1 MAHYSQGWQYRAS
14 VTVTPPTISAALSGY
29 VALVR
34 LTAANFD
41 FSKALA
47 TGYDVRFGILG
58 GTAFLPFERVAWDAE
73 GETGLFYVRIPSL
86 PVAGTTLYVYAGNS
100 EATDASSGANTWT
113 DYAAV
118 VHMIRDGEGKIH
130 ESKSGSELTLVGGV
144 AYPASVD
151 GLNGKAEQFDGD
163 SEVGYW
169 TMPAALLPNFGS
181 AFEQDLSLEVVAKA
195 ASTDSVDHP
204 IVSQGDYTNT
214 TYSLYL
220 GRYAGNIFLNDGPMV
235 ALASDAWA
243 AITGSRDL
251 SENVRTLNVNTGSDT
266 DAGVTND
273 PADATVYI
281 GGNGAVTT
289 SGDERAFKGLIEEVR
304 FVYAVRSDDWH
315 KVTQADLIDDT
326 LLTVGTLA
334 ENPYGGE
341 PSGTD
346 EEGPTDPAAEL
357 VTLPVILEASV
368 SLEEHGVANAS
379 IVSTAPMAVGQYL
392 TLTNP
397 ATETDIFRGIVTRCV
412 QDLKSRTYSIMAQDP
427 IMALSEGEVIF
438 SDSTGILAV
447 LAEVATDYGQAFYTP
462 LSSLAELAPIAALS
476 DIDPEND
483 LETEPVSWVDLVR
496 TVARI
501 LGYPLTYRANGQYRV
516 DEPTDRG
523 TITDSQLLNAT
534 VASLTDRYANRVVVK
549 CSGEWWSDPGAE
561 TEETEPIR
569 GVNMT
574 VRRYGEQVREIT
586 LTGSYTHETFGF
598 THHEVFTYDESNRL
612 ISHVVT
618 TITTMVNGN
627 QYKTEITREWDIT
640 DEVNYSYSEE
650 VITECQWYWDP
661 GNWWNKQ
668 KRTVTTTVADGSVIE
683 VSTGHL
689 WNYGLSVWEPLT
701 TVDSMIV
708 TRGFPAQPGI
718 NGYGVKET
726 YRCDYNSEQEDWV
739 YTQIRSEVGS
749 SAPSAPGFT
758 TVLPLS
764 KTTVNYCVTGDDT
777 AAQTALGLKEAVY
790 SPLCV
795 QDDVSLTTLKA
806 IAMNELA
813 WRARCRQLTGEV
825 ALTVAEEWLPGDTFS
840 WGGLTW
846 TVERLE
852 HDLSAMTTQVTA
864 TATASIAFLQKA
876 LMPEYDE
883 AGKAIVGI
891 LKKQSEKVDNA
902 QPATIVSQV
911 DYETWVV
918 QLADGSKKLA
928 KLQYG
933 SDALL
938 APGSSVMLMRG
949 SML

>member
-1 MAHYSQGWQYRAS
+1 VAHYSQGWQYRAT

-41 FSKALA
+41 FTKALA
-47 TGYDVRFGILG
+47 TGYDVRFGIVG

-73 GETGLFYVRIPSL
+73 GEAALFYVRIPSL

-100 EATDASSGANTWT
+100 EATDASSGADTWT

-130 ESKSGSELTLVGGV
+130 ESKAGGELTLVGGV

-151 GLNGKAEQFDGD
+151 GQNHKAEQFDGD
-163 SEVGYW
+163 SEAGYW
-169 TMPAALLPNFGS
+169 VMPAAMLPNFGS
-181 AFEQDLSLEVVAKA
+181 TFEQDLSLEVVAKA

-214 TYSLYL
+214 TYSVYL
-220 GRYAGNIFLNDGPMV
+220 ERYAGNIFLNDGPMV

-251 SENVRTLNVNTGSDT
+251 SESIRALSVNGDSDT

-273 PADATVYI
+273 PVDATVYI

-315 KVTQADLIDDT
+315 KVFEADLIDGT
-326 LLTVGTLA
+326 LLTVGSLA
-334 ENPYGGE
+334 ENPYGWE

-346 EEGPTDPAAEL
+346 VEGPTDTTAEL

-368 SLEEHGVANAS
+368 SLEEHGVGNAS
-379 IVSTAPMAVGQYL
+379 VVSTAPMAVGQYL

-523 TITDSQLLNAT
+523 TITDSQLLNAS
-534 VASLTDRYANRVVVK
+534 VAALTDRYANRVIVK

-561 TEETEPIR
+561 TTAVELIR
-569 GVNMT
+569 GASMSVK
-574 VRRYGEQVREIT
+574 RYGEQIREIT
-586 LTGSYTHETFGF
+586 LDSGGVY
-598 THHEVFTYDESNRL
+598 HHEVMTYDASSRMV
-612 ISHVVT
+612 SHVATVVT
-618 TITTMVNGN
+618 TLSNGTKFKTETTRAWTITDETDYTYTETTITQRMGYWEEDYVN
-627 QYKTEITREWDIT
+627 QRKTEITTVVAEGSV
-640 DEVNYSYSEE
+640 E
-650 VITECQWYWDP
+650 
-661 GNWWNKQ
+661 
-668 KRTVTTTVADGSVIE
+668 VTTKGYGWNFGS
-683 VSTGHL
+683 SA
-689 WNYGLSVWEPLT
+689 WEPLIT
-701 TVDSMIV
+701 NDSMTIL
-708 TRGFPAQPGI
+708 RGFPSQPGV
-718 NGYGVKET
+718 NGYGILET
-726 YRCDYNSEQEDWV
+726 YQYWYDTDQSEWTYDLV
-739 YTQIRSEVGS
+739 KSEAAS

-764 KTTVNYCVTGDDT
+764 KTTVNYCVTGDDET
-777 AAQTALGLKEAVY
+777 AQTALGLKEAVY

-795 QDDVSLTTLKA
+795 EDDASLAVLNA
-806 IAMNELA
+806 IALNELA
-813 WRARCRQLTGEV
+813 WRSRCRQLTGEI
-825 ALTVAEEWLPGDTFS
+825 ALTMAEEWLPGDTFA

-846 TVERLE
+846 TIERLE

-864 TATASIAFLQKA
+864 TATASVAYLQKA

-938 APGSSVMLMRG
+938 APGSSIMLLRG
-949 SML
+949 STL